1 MFREV
6 LPDHLEG
13 ASSSSRM
20 AACCPR
26 MSGDCPNA
34 VQGCMGTVRMLTGD
48 VRGLPACCQGCPGT
62 VRMLSGN
69 VRVLSACCPG
79 MSGITVRMLSGDGRF
94 ASMPSMFD
102 DDDDDDRDTKRDN
115 NFFTCEPVGT
125 LFMKI
130 YPKPAMHKTLSCWLH
145 LATAKIPGTQV
156 PLAGLMPSS
165 LRISC
170 SLPKIEVPIS

>member
-1 MFREV
+1 M
-6 LPDHLEG
+6 LPIRRGWPH
-13 ASSSSRM
+13 
-20 AACCPR
+20 
-26 MSGDCPNA
+26 A
-34 VQGCMGTVRMLTGD
+34 VQGCPCTVRMRSGD

-115 NFFTCEPVGT
+115 NFFTCGPVGT

-130 YPKPAMHKTLSCWLH
+130 YPKPAMHKTLCCWLH
-145 LATAKIPGTQV
+145 LATAKIAGQCPYRSLLCGQSPELLTGQISHLRERLIV
-156 PLAGLMPSS
+156 DSNLKHDCQLPL
-165 LRISC
+165 R
-170 SLPKIEVPIS
+170 

>member
-34 VQGCMGTVRMLTGD
+34 VQGCPGTVRMLSGD

-94 ASMPSMFD
+94 ASMPSTFD

-115 NFFTCEPVGT
+115 YLFICRRFGT

-130 YPKPAMHKTLSCWLH
+130 SPKLAMHKEFG
-145 LATAKIPGTQV
+145 KF
-156 PLAGLMPSS
+156 
-165 LRISC
+165 LRRDKHHSHWC
-170 SLPKIEVPIS
+170 PTS

>member
-1 MFREV
+1 
-6 LPDHLEG
+6 
-13 ASSSSRM
+13 
-20 AACCPR
+20 

-34 VQGCMGTVRMLTGD
+34 VQGCPGTVRMLSGD

-102 DDDDDDRDTKRDN
+102 DDDDDDRDTKRDKSVHSGQTN
-115 NFFTCEPVGT
+115 DGFGFYFNAHTKKSAKLRLHIYASSGNTASVQDKYDTIGKKSHSDDGCVREYDDVYT
-125 LFMKI
+125 EDASFMQFD
-130 YPKPAMHKTLSCWLH
+130 AD
-145 LATAKIPGTQV
+145 
-156 PLAGLMPSS
+156 
-165 LRISC
+165 
-170 SLPKIEVPIS
+170 